1 MLEQAAKNVKERD
14 ELPDEDDNREINRLL
29 GEFANQH
36 KFDDDDLGQKYWI
49 MLSLKYADGEEIQ
62 EMATNIASGYQ
73 EDARENQPLG

>member
-1 MLEQAAKNVKERD
+1 MKERD
-14 ELPDEDDNREINRLL
+14 ELPDEDDHREINRLL